1 MVSSALAMNHGQART
16 LYPPSDQSGSVPS
29 ARKEITPMRF
39 LALSCSAVAGLAA
52 LPALAQ
58 TYPPPTQLPPPPGY
72 AAPAP
77 TAAYPPPAG
86 YAAPPP
92 GYPAPPTY
100 ANPAPTY
107 PPPPSYVTPAPPP
120 ATYGG
125 QAPAYA
131 PPPAYSPP
139 PPTYSAAPPV
149 VRPGHAPGE
158 GVSYPLS
165 DRASNIGPADT
176 RSTVAPT
183 LPTPALG
190 PGAGPVQ
197 YLQAARAALA
207 AGRTGEAQQSL
218 EMAQTRLLDR
228 SVPYNATNAP
238 SGNPAVSQISEALRA
253 LGAGDR
259 MSTMR
264 IIDAT
269 IPQAAAEAGPAR

>member
-1 MVSSALAMNHGQART
+1 
-16 LYPPSDQSGSVPS
+16 
-29 ARKEITPMRF
+29 MRF
-39 LALSCSAVAGLAA
+39 LALSCSAMAGLAA
-52 LPALAQ
+52 GPALAQ
-58 TYPPPTQLPPPPGY
+58 SYPPPTQLPPPAGY

-77 TAAYPPPAG
+77 TAAYPPPADYAAPAPAYPPPPT

-92 GYPAPPTY
+92 A
-100 ANPAPTY
+100 Y
-107 PPPPSYVTPAPPP
+107 PPAAYTAPATPP

-125 QAPAYA
+125 QAPA
-131 PPPAYSPP
+131 PAH
-139 PPTYSAAPPV
+139 PPTTTYGGASSAA
-149 VRPGHAPGE
+149 RPGHAPGE

-165 DRASNIGPADT
+165 NSSSNIGPADT
-176 RSTVAPT
+176 RSTIAPT

-197 YLQAARAALA
+197 YLQAARASLA

-238 SGNPAVSQISEALRA
+238 SANPAVSQISEALRA

-259 MSTMR
+259 MRAMQ

-269 IPQAAAEAGPAR
+269 IPQAAAEAGPVR

>member
-1 MVSSALAMNHGQART
+1 
-16 LYPPSDQSGSVPS
+16 
-29 ARKEITPMRF
+29 MRF

-58 TYPPPTQLPPPPGY
+58 TYPPPTQLPPPAGY

-77 TAAYPPPAG
+77 AYPPPAG
-86 YAAPPP
+86 YAAPAPA
-92 GYPAPPTY
+92 YPAPPPNYPAPAPAYPPQPSYAAPAPAYPPATY
-100 ANPAPTY
+100 AAP
-107 PPPPSYVTPAPPP
+107 VAPPP

-131 PPPAYSPP
+131 PSTAYGG
-139 PPTYSAAPPV
+139 APPV

-165 DRASNIGPADT
+165 DRSSNIGPADT
-176 RSTVAPT
+176 RSTIAPT
-183 LPTPALG
+183 LPTPAVG

-197 YLQAARAALA
+197 YLQAARASLA

-228 SVPYNATNAP
+228 SVPYAATDRP
-238 SGNPAVSQISEALRA
+238 SANPAVSQISEALRA
-253 LGAGDR
+253 LGSGDR
-259 MSTMR
+259 MRAMQ

-269 IPQAAAEAGPAR
+269 IPQAAAEAGLGR

>member
-1 MVSSALAMNHGQART
+1 
-16 LYPPSDQSGSVPS
+16 
-29 ARKEITPMRF
+29 MRF
-39 LALSCSAVAGLAA
+39 LALSCSASVALAA

-58 TYPPPTQLPPPPGY
+58 SYPPPTQLPPPAGY

-77 TAAYPPPAG
+77 AAAYPPPPG
-86 YAAPPP
+86 YAAPPSA
-92 GYPAPPTY
+92 YPPPPTY
-100 ANPAPTY
+100 ATR
-107 PPPPSYVTPAPPP
+107 PPGAPPP

-125 QAPAYA
+125 QAPAY
-131 PPPAYSPP
+131 PPAPAYTP
-139 PPTYSAAPPV
+139 PPTAYSGAPPA
-149 VRPGHAPGE
+149 VRPGHSPGE

-165 DRASNIGPADT
+165 NSASNIDPGDT
-176 RSTVAPT
+176 RSTIAPT

-197 YLQAARAALA
+197 YLQAARASLA

-228 SVPYNATNAP
+228 SVPYNAVNTP
-238 SGNPAVSQISEALRA
+238 SANPAVSQISEALRA

-259 MSTMR
+259 MRAMQ

-269 IPQAAAEAGPAR
+269 IPQAAAEAGPVR

>member
-1 MVSSALAMNHGQART
+1 
-16 LYPPSDQSGSVPS
+16 
-29 ARKEITPMRF
+29 MRF
-39 LALSCSAVAGLAA
+39 LALSCSALVALAA

-58 TYPPPTQLPPPPGY
+58 SYPPPTQLPPPPGY

-77 TAAYPPPAG
+77 TAAYPPPGYAGPPPTAAYPPPPG

-92 GYPAPPTY
+92 AYPPPPTY
-100 ANPAPTY
+100 AAP
-107 PPPPSYVTPAPPP
+107 PPAPPA

-125 QAPAYA
+125 QGPAYPPVPAYA
-131 PPPAYSPP
+131 PPP
-139 PPTYSAAPPV
+139 PTYSGAPPA
-149 VRPGHAPGE
+149 VRPGHSPGE

-165 DRASNIGPADT
+165 DRASNISPSDT
-176 RSTVAPT
+176 RSTIAPT

-197 YLQAARAALA
+197 YLQAARASLA

-228 SVPYNATNAP
+228 SVPYNAVSVP
-238 SGNPAVSQISEALRA
+238 SANPAVAQISEALRA

-259 MSTMR
+259 MRAMQ

-269 IPQAAAEAGPAR
+269 IPQAAAEAGPVR

>member
-1 MVSSALAMNHGQART
+1 
-16 LYPPSDQSGSVPS
+16 
-29 ARKEITPMRF
+29 MRF
-39 LALSCSAVAGLAA
+39 LALSCSAIAGLAA

-58 TYPPPTQLPPPPGY
+58 YPSPTPLPPPPGY

-77 TAAYPPPAG
+77 GYPPPAG
-86 YAAPPP
+86 YAAPAQ
-92 GYPAPPTY
+92 GYPPPAGYAAPSPSYPPPPTY
-100 ANPAPTY
+100 AAPAPGY
-107 PPPPSYVTPAPPP
+107 PPANYAAPAPVAPPP

-125 QAPAYA
+125 QAPAY
-131 PPPAYSPP
+131 PPA
-139 PPTYSAAPPV
+139 PTYGGPPAGA
-149 VRPGHAPGE
+149 RPGHAPGE

-165 DRASNIGPADT
+165 GSASNTGPADT
-176 RSTVAPT
+176 RSVIAPT

-197 YLQAARAALA
+197 YLQAARASLA

-238 SGNPAVSQISEALRA
+238 SANPAVSQISEALRA

-259 MSTMR
+259 MRAMQ

>member
-1 MVSSALAMNHGQART
+1 
-16 LYPPSDQSGSVPS
+16 
-29 ARKEITPMRF
+29 MRF
-39 LALSCSAVAGLAA
+39 LALTCSAIVGLAA
-52 LPALAQ
+52 WPVLAQ
-58 TYPPPTQLPPPPGY
+58 TYPPPTPLPPPAGY

-86 YAAPPP
+86 YANPAPAYPPPP
-92 GYPAPPTY
+92 GYAAPQPAYPP
-100 ANPAPTY
+100 AAY
-107 PPPPSYVTPAPPP
+107 PPPAYPPSAYTPSAPPAPPP
-120 ATYGG
+120 ASYGG
-125 QAPAYA
+125 QAPAPA
-131 PPPAYSPP
+131 TPPSTAYG
-139 PPTYSAAPPV
+139 AAPST

-176 RSTVAPT
+176 RSTIAPT
-183 LPTPALG
+183 LPTPALA

-197 YLQAARAALA
+197 YLQAARASLA

-228 SVPYNATNAP
+228 SVPYNAVNAP
-238 SGNPAVSQISEALRA
+238 SANPAVSQISEALRA

-259 MSTMR
+259 MRAMQ

-269 IPQAAAEAGPAR
+269 IPQAAAEAGR

>member
-1 MVSSALAMNHGQART
+1 
-16 LYPPSDQSGSVPS
+16 
-29 ARKEITPMRF
+29 MRF

-58 TYPPPTQLPPPPGY
+58 TYPPPTQLPPPAGY

-77 TAAYPPPAG
+77 AYPPPAG
-86 YAAPPP
+86 YAAPAPA
-92 GYPAPPTY
+92 YPAPPNYAAPAPAYPPQPSYAAPAPAYPPATY
-100 ANPAPTY
+100 AAPA
-107 PPPPSYVTPAPPP
+107 APPP

-125 QAPAYA
+125 ASSDA
-131 PPPAYSPP
+131 
-139 PPTYSAAPPV
+139 
-149 VRPGHAPGE
+149 RPGHAPGE

-165 DRASNIGPADT
+165 NSSSNIGPADT
-176 RSTVAPT
+176 RSTIAPT
-183 LPTPALG
+183 LPTPAVG

-197 YLQAARAALA
+197 YLQAARASLA

-228 SVPYNATNAP
+228 SVPYDATNRP
-238 SGNPAVSQISEALRA
+238 SANPAVSQISEALRA

-259 MSTMR
+259 MRAMQ

-269 IPQAAAEAGPAR
+269 IPQAAAEAGPVR